1 MQSDISVVIIANSKD
16 FFLTK
21 LCVASIRYYHPDVE
35 IFLIKDKLNGGFSSR
50 ILEKRMN
57 VKILKLKKKY
67 FGWGS
72 AKIHF
77 HIDLANSKKRY
88 FLLDSDI
95 IFIGKLLDKLNR
107 IDADFILHEEIH
119 PQPFSETVKRIFVNP
134 EVVKTIYPE
143 YEYPGYFFNTGQFV
157 TSPSHFD
164 ESLLDK
170 CFDKNRFPYFTNRK
184 VFHMPNQSIFNT
196 VLPIM
201 FKRHNSKVEAFEY
214 MLWSK
219 AYLLDPENAKM
230 SAHLD
235 GKKEYLI
242 HYAGDIRSIDLTK
255 MKGSELL
262 LFFKAQYD
270 NKLTK
275 IERFFSNLQDKIN
288 SNKKITRLYYLKNK
302 LLLKFLKIN

>member
-1 MQSDISVVIIANSKD
+1 MQNEISVAIVANSKD

-21 LCVASIRYYHPDVE
+21 LCVASIRYYHPNAE
-35 IFLIKDKLNGGFSSR
+35 ILLIKDKLNGSFSSK
-50 ILEKRMN
+50 ILEKRLN
-57 VKILKLKKKY
+57 VKVLKLKKKY

-77 HIDLANSKKRY
+77 HIDLVESKKRY
-88 FLLDSDI
+88 LLLDSDI
-95 IFIGKLLDKLNR
+95 IFIGKLLDKFNKL
-107 IDADFILHEEIH
+107 DADFILHSEIYT
-119 PQPFSETVKRIFVNP
+119 QPFSETVKRIFINP

-157 TSPSHFD
+157 TSPSHFN
-164 ESLLDK
+164 EKLLDK
-170 CFDKNRFPYFTNRK
+170 CFNKNRYPYFTNRK

-201 FKRHNSKVEAFEY
+201 FKKNNSKVETFEY

-219 AYLLDPENAKM
+219 KFLLEPENAKM
-230 SAHLD
+230 SSYLD

-242 HYAGDIRSIDLTK
+242 HYAGDIRSVDLSK

-262 LFFKAQYD
+262 IFFKTHYE

-275 IERFFSNLQDKIN
+275 LEKFLSNFQDKIN
-288 SNKKITRLYYLKNK
+288 SNKKVIRFCYIKNT
-302 LLLKFLKIN
+302 LLLRFFKIN